1 MKSKIATIIT
11 QLEFGGAQLHALYLC
26 EGFARAGYE
35 NLLISGVRDYL
46 DARADHLPATRHV
59 NVEDMVRPINPIKD
73 LKALIKI
80 YRLLRK
86 ERPSAVYTHSSKAG
100 ILGRWAAFFAGVPVR
115 VHTIHGY
122 GITPLQSW
130 PLRMLLLAAERM
142 TSLITTHFVA
152 VSQAS
157 IQKGLKWRLF
167 RPEKVTLIRSGIEL
181 ERFRRVRIDK
191 EEKKRQLGLPPHSPV
206 VGTVACFKPQKAPF
220 DFVRAASIIAS
231 RMPRVNF
238 IMVGDGQLRP
248 KAEELAGQLGLEG
261 KIFFLGWREDVEEI
275 MATFDLFMLSSLW
288 EGLPRVLPEA
298 CALGL
303 PCVATWV
310 DGNKEIIRDGYNG
323 FLVPPSRPDLLAEA
337 ALKILQ
343 NPSLRK
349 LFSQRAKKVSEE
361 FSKERMI
368 EDYLK
373 LHRVLTAE
381 GAESCGRE

>member
-26 EGFARAGYE
+26 EGFAHAGYE

-46 DARADHLPATRHV
+46 DERAEQLPATRHV
-59 NVEDMVRPINPIKD
+59 NIEDMARPINPVKD
-73 LKALIKI
+73 IKALIKI
-80 YRLLRK
+80 YRLLKK

-130 PLRMLLLAAERM
+130 LIRKVLLAAERL

-157 IQKGLKWRLF
+157 IQKGFKWKLF
-167 RPEKVTLIRSGIEL
+167 SPEKVSLIRSGIEL
-181 ERFRRVRIDK
+181 ERFRKVKINK
-191 EEKKRQLGLPPHSPV
+191 GEKKRQLGLPPEAPV
-206 VGTVACFKPQKAPF
+206 VGTVACFKPQKAPL
-220 DFVRAASIIAS
+220 DFVKAASIIAS
-231 RMPRVNF
+231 RMPRVRF
-238 IMVGDGQLRP
+238 VMVGDGQLRRQ
-248 KAEELAGQLGLEG
+248 AEELARRLGLEG
-261 KIFFLGWREDVEEI
+261 KIFFLGWREDVEEV

-310 DGNKEIIRDGYNG
+310 DGNREIIRDGYNG

-343 NPSLRK
+343 DSSLRK
-349 LFSQRAKKVSEE
+349 LFSERAKRVSEE

-368 EDYLK
+368 EDYLR
-373 LHRVLTAE
+373 LHHALTAE
-381 GAESCGRE
+381 AAERSAKE